1 MMQFVSRLAPAAG
14 DTEGSAGGR
23 AAYWFIFQEDRLL
36 VRQEG
41 ERVLVPVIS
50 GPADLGLTTLRTVYL
65 GRVEESGESSGCYA
79 AEIAGGAS
87 LPDGLTAEGLRG
99 LYPLLD
105 ETLMNVAG
113 RAVQLVTF
121 NRTHQFCGQCGG
133 RMIDQ
138 TYERAR
144 RCPQCGLIAYPRL
157 SPAIIIAVTRRIEG
171 KLHILLAH
179 NHRFPAGRYSVLA
192 GYVEPGESLEEC
204 ARREVCEEVGID
216 LQNMR
221 YFGSQS
227 WPFPNSLMIGFTA
240 EYAGGEVNP
249 EEAEIADAS
258 WFSADQLPSI
268 PPPSTIARRLI
279 DWYIGEAASS
289 SHK

>member
-1 MMQFVSRLAPAAG
+1 MMQFISRLAPAASDTGSSTG
-14 DTEGSAGGR
+14 DR
-23 AAYWFIFQEDRLL
+23 AAYWFVFQEERLL
-36 VRQEG
+36 VRQMG
-41 ERVLVPVIS
+41 DRAFVPVIS
-50 GPADLGLTTLRTVYL
+50 GPAELGLDPLRTVYL
-65 GRVEESGESSGCYA
+65 GCIEGDGESTDCYA
-79 AEIAGGAS
+79 AEVAGGAT

-105 ETLMNVAG
+105 EPLMNVAG
-113 RAVQLVTF
+113 RAVQLVAF
-121 NRTHQFCGQCGG
+121 SRTHQFCGQCGG

-138 TYERAR
+138 AHERAR

-171 KLHILLAH
+171 KLHILLAR

-216 LQNMR
+216 LQNLC

-240 EYAGGEVNP
+240 EYAGGEINP
-249 EEAEIADAS
+249 EEAEIADAR
-258 WFSADQLPSI
+258 WFSADQLPGI

-279 DWYIGEAASS
+279 DWYIAEAASS
-289 SHK
+289 SRT

>member
-14 DTEGSAGGR
+14 GTEGPAGDR
-23 AAYWFIFQEDRLL
+23 AAYWFVFQDERLL
-36 VRQEG
+36 VRQIG
-41 ERVLVPVIS
+41 DRAFVPVIS
-50 GPADLGLTTLRTVYL
+50 GPAEIGLDPLRTVYL
-65 GRVEESGESSGCYA
+65 GCVEEDAESTDCYA
-79 AEIAGGAS
+79 AEIAGGTT

-105 ETLMNVAG
+105 EPFMNVAG
-113 RAVQLVTF
+113 RAVQLVAF

-144 RCPQCGLIAYPRL
+144 RCQQCGLIAYPRL

-171 KLHILLAH
+171 KLHILLAR

-216 LQNMR
+216 LQSMH

-240 EYAGGEVNP
+240 EYAGGEINP
-249 EEAEIADAS
+249 EEAEIADAR

-279 DWYIGEAASS
+279 DWYMAQAAGSS
-289 SHK
+289 RA

>member
-1 MMQFVSRLAPAAG
+1 MMQFVSRLAPAASE
-14 DTEGSAGGR
+14 TGSATANR
-23 AAYWFIFQEDRLL
+23 AAYWFVFQEERLL
-36 VRQEG
+36 VRQVG
-41 ERVLVPVIS
+41 DRALVPIIS
-50 GPADLGLTTLRTVYL
+50 GPSELGLDPLRTVYL
-65 GRVEESGESSGCYA
+65 GRVEEDGEWLDCYA
-79 AEIAGGAS
+79 AEIAGGAT
-87 LPDGLTAEGLRG
+87 LPAGLMAEGLRG
-99 LYPLLD
+99 LYPLL
-105 ETLMNVAG
+105 EEPLMNVAG
-113 RAVQLVTF
+113 RAVQLVAF

-138 TYERAR
+138 THERAR

-171 KLHILLAH
+171 KLHILLAR

-216 LQNMR
+216 LQNMH

-240 EYAGGEVNP
+240 EYAGGEIKL
-249 EEAEIADAS
+249 EEAEIADAR
-258 WFSADQLPSI
+258 WFPADQLPGI

-279 DWYIGEAASS
+279 DWYIGEAANSS
-289 SHK
+289 QT